1 MTEHFAY
8 LFLGLGNGAVYA
20 ALGLALVMTFKSSG
34 VVNFA
39 TGAVALYTTYTYGL
53 LREGE
58 LLIPVPGFPSTIEL
72 GGELDLVPAVAIS
85 LVIAA
90 ALGALLYLVVFRP
103 MRSAPVVAKAV
114 ASIGLMLAIQALL
127 ALRVGTTAVPV
138 APIFEPGILSIG
150 ESQVPTDRIWLAVV
164 IVALATVVALVYH
177 FTRFGVATEAAAES
191 EKGAFVTGLSPD
203 RIALSNWALSSV
215 IAGLGGILIAPIVP
229 LSPIAYTMFI
239 VPALA
244 AALVGNF
251 SSMALAVAAG
261 LGIGILQ
268 AEGTHLQSLYTWIP
282 KSGVSEAIPLL
293 LILVFLVVKGRPLP
307 SRGGIVHQS
316 LGRAPRPRQIWTPA
330 VVATLIAVIALSAT
344 SGSYR
349 GAIIATFIFAI
360 LGLSQV
366 VVTGFAG
373 QVSLAQL
380 TLAGVGAFGLSVV
393 NTELGI
399 PFPFA
404 PILAALMATVIG
416 VVVGLPALRIRGLPF
431 MVVTLALAV
440 FLETFWFRNP
450 SFNGGL
456 KGSNFDAP
464 SIFGIDLG
472 IGAGENYP
480 RISFGILCLII
491 VVIAAVGVG
500 LLRRSRLGSAM
511 LAVRANER
519 SAAAAGINVSRTKLA
534 AFAIGSFLAGL
545 SGTLLA
551 YQQTLATADPFSVFA
566 GIAIFAII
574 YTAGITSVSGALLAG
589 VLAPGALLYIVLDR
603 AFDFGDYYALA
614 SGVLLILTVMINP
627 DGIAGR
633 ITHLLQR
640 FSRSV
645 TPRGPAG
652 EPDASTAPTSGRLNA
667 GTPVID
673 RDRTLLK
680 VDSVSVQYGAVTAV
694 SEVSFEVFDGEIVG
708 LIGPNGAGKTTLIDA
723 ISGFASASGHITLDG
738 ADVTDLAPHR
748 RSRRGL
754 GRTFQDVELY
764 DDLSVRENVT
774 VGARGGKASTSGE
787 SVDDVLGLLDLH
799 SVADVTVASL
809 SQGQRQLVSMAR
821 VLAGNPSVALLDEP
835 AAGLDSNESRW
846 LGERLRAVRN
856 NGMTMLLVDH
866 DMELVLSVCDRIIV
880 LDLGKVIASGTP
892 DAIRADENVIRAYL
906 GVPAGGRD
914 TGEATSATGLTEQKV
929 IS

>member
-1 MTEHFAY
+1 M
-8 LFLGLGNGAVYA
+8 
-20 ALGLALVMTFKSSG
+20 
-34 VVNFA
+34 
-39 TGAVALYTTYTYGL
+39 
-53 LREGE
+53 
-58 LLIPVPGFPSTIEL
+58 
-72 GGELDLVPAVAIS
+72 
-85 LVIAA
+85 
-90 ALGALLYLVVFRP
+90 
-103 MRSAPVVAKAV
+103 
-114 ASIGLMLAIQALL
+114 
-127 ALRVGTTAVPV
+127 
-138 APIFEPGILSIG
+138 
-150 ESQVPTDRIWLAVV
+150 
-164 IVALATVVALVYH
+164 
-177 FTRFGVATEAAAES
+177 
-191 EKGAFVTGLSPD
+191 
-203 RIALSNWALSSV
+203 
-215 IAGLGGILIAPIVP
+215 
-229 LSPIAYTMFI
+229 
-239 VPALA
+239 
-244 AALVGNF
+244 
-251 SSMALAVAAG
+251 
-261 LGIGILQ
+261 
-268 AEGTHLQSLYTWIP
+268 
-282 KSGVSEAIPLL
+282 
-293 LILVFLVVKGRPLP
+293 
-307 SRGGIVHQS
+307 
-316 LGRAPRPRQIWTPA
+316 
-330 VVATLIAVIALSAT
+330 
-344 SGSYR
+344 
-349 GAIIATFIFAI
+349 
-360 LGLSQV
+360 
-366 VVTGFAG
+366 
-373 QVSLAQL
+373 
-380 TLAGVGAFGLSVV
+380 
-393 NTELGI
+393 
-399 PFPFA
+399 
-404 PILAALMATVIG
+404 
-416 VVVGLPALRIRGLPF
+416 
-431 MVVTLALAV
+431 
-440 FLETFWFRNP
+440 
-450 SFNGGL
+450 
-456 KGSNFDAP
+456 
-464 SIFGIDLG
+464 
-472 IGAGENYP
+472 
-480 RISFGILCLII
+480 
-491 VVIAAVGVG
+491 VIAAVGVG

-633 ITHLLQR
+633 ITSLVQR

-652 EPDASTAPTSGRLNA
+652 EPDTSTAPSGRLDA
-667 GTPVID
+667 GPPVID

-774 VGARGGKASTSGE
+774 VGARGGKASTSDE